1 MYGGSSYSFNQPQMK
16 EYNQN
21 IVALKHSKIQTAD
34 LKQKVF
40 LMHKWDVIKNIKA
53 QMLKQNLDIHS

>member
-1 MYGGSSYSFNQPQMK
+1 MK